1 MRKAPPKK
9 QRGQC
14 SGPRRINGLVLDMSS
29 AAQFTGWTEKTMRA
43 RVGRGRVP
51 YRRDGGRIIFL
62 RDELETFLR
71 RLPGVGVD
79 EALKNERARRTG
91 DGD

>member
-14 SGPRRINGLVLDMSS
+14 SGPRRINGLVLDMLS

-71 RLPGVGVD
+71 KLPGVTVE
-79 EALKNERARRTG
+79 EALENEAARSG
-91 DGD
+91 KQG

>member
-9 QRGQC
+9 QWGKC
-14 SGPRRINGLVLDMSS
+14 KGPRRINGFVLDI
-29 AAQFTGWTEKTMRA
+29 ATGAQFAGWTEKAMRA

-71 RLPGVGVD
+71 KLPGVTVE
-79 EALKNERARRTG
+79 EALENEAARSG
-91 DGD
+91 KQG